1 MPKKYVSK
9 YRVLKKINKKNKKN
23 KSNKGKIVKSKRNIT
38 KKKSKKK
45 SIKKMKI
52 GGGEITNLYVYKFN
66 EEEYDPEVKIYFQY
80 SDEKYKKIKML
91 KKPSIPDEI
100 KKLITLNINQPVI
113 SRLEKEKEIEIEF
126 IDTSSIPENAIEISQ
141 FNGKDLSEITE
152 KDIKDAIKSSYKE
165 SKIIE
170 VEKKKEDDNKQEE
183 YALNFFKFDESDNY
197 EPIFYLKVRISF

>member
-1 MPKKYVSK
+1 
-9 YRVLKKINKKNKKN
+9 
-23 KSNKGKIVKSKRNIT
+23 
-38 KKKSKKK
+38 
-45 SIKKMKI
+45 MKI

-66 EEEYDPEVKIYFQY
+66 EEEYDPQVKIYFQY

-113 SRLEKEKEIEIEF
+113 SRLEKEIEIEF

-141 FNGKDLSEITE
+141 FNGKNLSEITE
-152 KDIKDAIKSSYKE
+152 ENIKDAIKSSYKE

-170 VEKKKEDDNKQEE
+170 VEEKKEGGNLQQE
-183 YALNFFKFDESDNY
+183 YTLNFFKFDESNKY
-197 EPIFYLKVRISF
+197 EPIFYYTLSSLV